1 MLRPWL
7 ALAVSIWLGTGCAPA
22 VGPLFT
28 SADASQPSNTPPAN
42 AKASDASAARD
53 SGAQDAGTRDAGTR
67 DAGTSPVRAGMRLQ
81 YQLQGTLDQ
90 TVEADLF
97 VVDLFDTTS
106 AAVQQLHARGR
117 VVVAYIAAGSHEPW
131 RPDVAS
137 LPDSVVGQALANYP
151 DEAWLDVRASSVR
164 QLMASRLTLAAG
176 KGFDG
181 VLLALLDG
189 YLSETGFD
197 LTATDQL
204 DYHLWL
210 AQQAASRGLSAGIS
224 SDWSHA
230 ARLADHY
237 DFAIH
242 LNCLASGRCAELAP
256 YRERGHA
263 IFDLETS
270 RGPSTCSGA
279 TMDALSVTLKNAN
292 FDAWLVVCP

>member
-1 MLRPWL
+1 MLRPRL
-7 ALAVSIWLGTGCAPA
+7 ALALSICLGTGCAPA

-28 SADASQPSNTPPAN
+28 TADASVTGA
-42 AKASDASAARD
+42 ASAPNGKAADAARAPD
-53 SGAQDAGTRDAGTR
+53 TSAPDAA
-67 DAGTSPVRAGMRLQ
+67 SSVVRAGMRLQ

-90 TVEADLF
+90 TADADLF
-97 VVDLFDTTS
+97 VVDLFDTSS
-106 AAVQQLHARGR
+106 AEVEQLHMKKR
-117 VVVAYIAAGSHEPW
+117 VVVAYIAAGSYEPW

-137 LPDSVVGQALANYP
+137 LPDSVVGAALANYP

-164 QLMASRLTLAAG
+164 QLMAARLTLAAD

-181 VLLALLDG
+181 ALLVSLDG
-189 YLSETGFD
+189 YLTETGYD

-204 DYHLWL
+204 DYNLWL

-230 ARLADHY
+230 DRLASAY

-242 LNCLASGRCAELAP
+242 LNCLASGRCAELTP

-263 IFDLETS
+263 VFDLETS
-270 RGPSTCSGA
+270 RGPSTCSGS
-279 TMDALSVTLKNAN
+279 TSGSLPVTLKNAN

>member
-7 ALAVSIWLGTGCAPA
+7 ALAVSIWLGAGCAPA

-28 SADASQPSNTPPAN
+28 TADASRASNTPPN
-42 AKASDASAARD
+42 DKTT
-53 SGAQDAGTRDAGTR
+53 DAGVGRDTGAR
-67 DAGTSPVRAGMRLQ
+67 DAGTSVVRAGMRLQ
-81 YQLQGTLDQ
+81 YQLQGALDQ
-90 TVEADLF
+90 TVDADLF

-106 AAVQQLHARGR
+106 AAVQQLHTRDR
-117 VVVAYIAAGSHEPW
+117 VVVAYIAAGSYEPW
-131 RPDVAS
+131 RSDVAS
-137 LPDSVVGQALANYP
+137 LPDAVVGEALANYP

-164 QLMASRLTLAAG
+164 QLMASRLTLAAD

-181 VLLALLDG
+181 VLLATLDG
-189 YLSETGFD
+189 YLTETGYD
-197 LTATDQL
+197 VTAADQL
-204 DYHLWL
+204 DYNLWL

-230 ARLADHY
+230 DRLANDY

-256 YRERGHA
+256 YRARGHA
-263 IFDLETS
+263 VFDLETS
-270 RGPSTCSGA
+270 RGPSTCNGTTSGS
-279 TMDALSVTLKNAN
+279 LPVTLKNAN